1 MISASPQAAEAF
13 MVRQRDAMEAGIHAP
28 DYASAM
34 DLKWAL
40 ENKDDPEAQEILEN
54 HEFTS
59 REGVS
64 GNVLLKTLEA
74 LIPERDEKG
83 KSFGTLNSAMPQ
95 AIGVRVLTL
104 LHMLQSSRCELGAIS
119 MNEIAKK
126 TGLSRA
132 IYCHWAKHFERIWGI
147 HSRGMKGV
155 EASKIYKQTAKEGW
169 ETRRKNKQTS
179 SKDSYLTKLKQHIKE
194 LRICKSN

>member
-13 MVRQRDAMEAGIHAP
+13 MVRQRDEMEAGIHAP

-74 LIPERDEKG
+74 LIPERDENG
-83 KSFGTLNSAMPQ
+83 KTFGGLNSAIPQ
-95 AIGVRVLTL
+95 AVGVRVLTL

-126 TGLSRA
+126 TRLSRA

-147 HSRGMKGV
+147 HSRGMKGT
-155 EASKIYKQTAKEGW
+155 EASKIYKTTSKKGW
-169 ETRRKNKQTS
+169 ETRRKKQTKPTAVS
-179 SKDSYLTKLKQHIKE
+179 HRQKLKDYLK
-194 LRICKSN
+194 KSKK